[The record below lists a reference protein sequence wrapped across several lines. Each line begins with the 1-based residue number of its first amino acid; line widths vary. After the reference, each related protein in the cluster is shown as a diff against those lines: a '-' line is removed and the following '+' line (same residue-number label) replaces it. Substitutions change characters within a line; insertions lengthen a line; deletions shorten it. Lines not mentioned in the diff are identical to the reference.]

1 MSPAGPLDAVAL
13 AVAAF
18 VTVALGVILKIALLN
33 VATFP
38 RLRPAPDAAD
48 GAAAISVLIP
58 ARDEAATIGTTVEE
72 LLRQDPP
79 PLEVI
84 VLDDGSSDGTADVAR
99 AAAGRVGRD
108 RGDDAAGRLRV
119 VIGEALPPGWAGKA
133 WACRRLAA
141 EARAPLLLFTDA
153 DTRWAP
159 GALAALEAE
168 RRRSRAD
175 LLTAWP
181 TQTSLTWGE
190 RLTVPLMALAV
201 LGYLPALLANGSAQP
216 LMAAA
221 NGQCLLFT
229 REAYDAIGGHERVAS
244 TVLDDVVFARAVKR
258 SGRRLR
264 MVDGAGLVGCRMYR
278 GWAEARDGFG
288 KNILAG
294 YGGSLAALGAATLF
308 HWLVFLG
315 PWAWLAFGPLV
326 PPGTGVAAG
335 TGGGIL
341 AGSWPLWPL
350 ALAAAG
356 IVVRAITA
364 AATRQRVGDALLMPV
379 SVVLM
384 TLVALRAATWARSG
398 GPRWKGRVAP
408 AGRR

>member
-13 AVAAF
+13 VVAVF
-18 VTVALGVILKIALLN
+18 VTVALAVILTIALLN
-33 VATFP
+33 AATFP
-38 RLRPAPDAAD
+38 RLRPAPGPAS
-48 GAAAISVLIP
+48 GSPAISVLVP

-84 VLDDGSSDGTADVAR
+84 VLDDGSTDGTAEAAL
-99 AAAGRVGRD
+99 AAAARVGRD
-108 RGDDAAGRLRV
+108 LGADAAARLRLV
-119 VIGEALPPGWAGKA
+119 TGEPLPDGWAGKA
-133 WACRRLAA
+133 WACRQLAA
-141 EARAPLLLFTDA
+141 EARGGLLLFTDA
-153 DTRWAP
+153 DTRWGP
-159 GALAALEAE
+159 GALAALAAE
-168 RRRSRAD
+168 RERSRAD

-181 TQTSLTWGE
+181 TQTTLTWGE

-229 REAYDAIGGHERVAS
+229 REAYDAIGGHERVAA

-294 YGGSLAALGAATLF
+294 YGGSLAALGAATIF

-315 PWAWLAFGPLV
+315 PWAWLAVGPLV
-326 PPGTGVAAG
+326 PPGAGGAAG
-335 TGGGIL
+335 GAGIL

-350 ALAAAG
+350 ALGAAG
-356 IVVRAITA
+356 IAVRAVTA

-384 TLVALRAATWARSG
+384 TLVARRAATWARSG